1 MDDAIMKI
9 KSPSSTFED
18 VVSDPIVIRLY
29 RSQNSYVQ
37 KYFKSH
43 SIELLKYTLSSG
55 NTAAENNSF
64 MITMSGDPD
73 ILTPIL
79 KSDKDTTKKYTVDL
93 LF

>member
-1 MDDAIMKI
+1 MEDLLWKI
-9 KSPSSTFED
+9 RNPSISFESI
-18 VVSDPIVIRLY
+18 VSDPTIIRFY
-29 RSQNSYVQ
+29 RTQNSDVQ

-79 KSDKDTTKKYTVDL
+79 K
-93 LF
+93 